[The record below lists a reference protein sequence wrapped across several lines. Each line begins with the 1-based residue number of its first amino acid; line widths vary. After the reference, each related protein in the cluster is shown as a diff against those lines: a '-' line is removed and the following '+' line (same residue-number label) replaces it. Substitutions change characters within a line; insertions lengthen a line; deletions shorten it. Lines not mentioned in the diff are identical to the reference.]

1 MIQDVWTEDVVEFK
15 GRYYNILTSKIGPKP
30 IQKPHLPLYLG
41 GFTPNTF
48 SRIAKYADGWLPA
61 ASGSLEY
68 IANGIKTLREKE
80 KEKKENK
87 HLEVI
92 TLIFPEVNESN
103 KKEGD
108 ERAPFRGSI
117 DDVGNDLQRI
127 KEMDYVLPL

>member
-1 MIQDVWTEDVVEFK
+1 M
-15 GRYYNILTSKIGPKP
+15 
-30 IQKPHLPLYLG
+30 
-41 GFTPNTF
+41 
-48 SRIAKYADGWLPA
+48 
-61 ASGSLEY
+61 
-68 IANGIKTLREKE
+68 REKE